1 MSVHFINNAVAFCVP
16 LDVTGQ
22 LDIEFGQNGKAWLE
36 FPDSLWS
43 IANDVVVDHQGRLL
57 VAAKVA
63 SKQGCQYGLMRLL
76 ADGSP
81 DLSFGIDGHRVG
93 QFETGRESTAGKI
106 QLLPDG
112 RILLCGLM
120 YEDPQ
125 HTLPA
130 LALFDQ
136 HGRLDP
142 AFGEGGVQVIR
153 LPGNL
158 SQGVRDPWL
167 PPGVPGAEACDVQ
180 VQADGRILLLA
191 NHQYEFA
198 DHVGIVIRLTAQG
211 ELDSSFNGRGFVMVR
226 HLLLN
231 TWLSSLLLQKD
242 GAIVVAGAIDL
253 PQEGLL
259 ARFDAHGRLDGDFAE
274 HGFLSFRAEGRSAQ
288 VSRVIEQADGHLMC
302 FGSSRDPMHSLSF
315 SVHHD
320 GRPDH
325 RCNGGQPLLSKIG
338 QSPSQWT
345 AATECADGRVLSVG
359 ATIGGIE
366 ADFIIARHLPD
377 GRPDLDFG
385 DGNGWVRTRL
395 GRSLDTA
402 TAIALQDDQ
411 RVVVA
416 GYSLDGHYRAVLV
429 RYLT

>member
-1 MSVHFINNAVAFCVP
+1 MSVHFINHAVAVCAP
-16 LDVTGQ
+16 LEAAGQ
-22 LDIEFGQNGKAWLE
+22 LDSQFGRDGKAWLE
-36 FPDSLWS
+36 FANSLWS
-43 IANDVVVDHQGRLL
+43 MANDVAVDRQGRLL

-63 SKQGCQYGLMRLL
+63 GERGCQFGLMRLHQ
-76 ADGSP
+76 DGST
-81 DLSFGIDGHRVG
+81 DLSFGTHGQVVG
-93 QFETGRESTAGKI
+93 QFENGRESTAGKI
-106 QLLPDG
+106 HLLPDG

-136 HGRLDP
+136 QGRLDP
-142 AFGEGGVQVIR
+142 AFGTAGVQVVR

-158 SQGVRDPWL
+158 SQGARDPWL

-191 NHQYEFA
+191 NHQYQFS
-198 DHVGIVIRLTAQG
+198 DHVGIVICLTATG
-211 ELDSSFNGRGFVMVR
+211 ELDNAFNGRGFAMVR

-231 TWLSSLLLQKD
+231 TWLSSLLIQKD
-242 GAIVVAGAIDL
+242 GAIVVAGAIDF

-259 ARFDAHGRLDGDFAE
+259 ARFDKDGQLDASFAE
-274 HGFLSFRAEGRSAQ
+274 HGFLSFRVDGRSAH
-288 VSRVIEQADGHLMC
+288 VSRVIEQTNGQLLC
-302 FGSSRDPMHSLSF
+302 VGSSRDPMHSLTF
-315 SVHHD
+315 SVRSD

-325 RCNGGQPLLSKIG
+325 RCNAGHPLLTNIG

-345 AATECADGRVLSVG
+345 AACGCSDGSVWTVG
-359 ATIGGIE
+359 ATIGGID
-366 ADFIIARHLPD
+366 ADFIVARHLPD
-377 GRPDLDFG
+377 GRPDQAFA

-402 TAIALQDDQ
+402 TAVVLQDDQ